1 MLSKIEEEAEA
12 SRSTSASSSIS
23 RYTTKAV
30 RIPDIQRAARDML
43 NSVINLA
50 VSSATSFEALLIVSI
65 ASLQKHTGREK
76 GGFDVQEIL
85 TKMKGIAESLGD
97 NQYLPSPNFSELLG
111 ILNRLG
117 EARVITLQTPKGL
130 HASYH
135 AALGGGGGAWP
146 LVSLRME
153 DYEVEAALRGTPHS
167 ALAEKH
173 LADGRLFG
181 F

>member
-1 MLSKIEEEAEA
+1 MEEEVGSNQSGAMPPLR
-12 SRSTSASSSIS
+12 RSGGANSAPTSASKI
-23 RYTTKAV
+23 V
-30 RIPDIQRAARDML
+30 RIPDIQRAARDMF
-43 NSVINLA
+43 NSIINRA
-50 VSSATSFEALLIVSI
+50 ISTATSFEALLVVSV

-85 TKMKGIAESLGD
+85 TKMKGVAESLGD
-97 NQYLPSPNFSELLG
+97 RQYLPPPTFSELLG

-153 DYEVEAALRGTPHS
+153 DYEVEAALRDTPHNT
-167 ALAEKH
+167 LA
-173 LADGRLFG
+173 AP
-181 F
+181 